1 MPSKSI
7 VTGGALLVG
16 IVVTACTQAPHPV
29 QITALSTTDSM
40 SADRAITLPDVVVTP
55 QPYARGS
62 SPRPSSENRIPVS
75 HFRVWLGY
83 DSQVALH
90 PYNERPRSLPRRRV
104 RRRLRAL
111 ARLPDQAVA
120 LRAPALHELSREPA
134 TGGGSSTPECW
145 NGGL

>member
-90 PYNERPRSLPRRRV
+90 PYTSGLGPCPEGGSGAGCEPWHGSLIKPSHYERPPF
-104 RRRLRAL
+104 
-111 ARLPDQAVA
+111 
-120 LRAPALHELSREPA
+120 
-134 TGGGSSTPECW
+134 T
-145 NGGL
+145 N